1 MEVNQEHDVEALEP
15 IGRGGKGLES
25 RRHFMIERGKSSSAS
40 ARFTMRWKG
49 NGSYMQVDT
58 EFPVPSAK

>member
-1 MEVNQEHDVEALEP
+1 MEVNQHDVEDLEP

-49 NGSYMQVDT
+49 TGLYVQVDT
-58 EFPVPSAK
+58 